1 MNSSGYQALHQGAAL
16 FDAAGRGKI
25 RVSGDDRARLLHA
38 MTTNHVEGLQP
49 GHCLYAFFLNS
60 QGRILADVNIWNMGE
75 SLLLDTEPSTA
86 QLVFE
91 HLDKFIIA
99 DDVALMNETTGTA
112 SLLVDGP
119 NAAAVVEKAG
129 LPVPEVNQVAEKNG
143 ISIARTKSISICC
156 SLDEKSAL
164 MTKLHEAGAVDASSD
179 DLLVFHLEQQIP
191 SFGIDFSDKHIAQE
205 TNLMHAIHFK
215 KGCYLGQEI
224 VERVRSRGLVNR
236 LLTPLSIEGTEV
248 PASYTEILSESK
260 PVGKITSAAFSPTA
274 GKVLA
279 FGYLRAEIVRN
290 KSLAGSP
297 QLMVGEAVA
306 QILQNLEGNA

>member
-38 MTTNHVEGLQP
+38 MTTNHVEGLQT

-75 SLLLDTEPSTA
+75 SLLLDTEPSAA

-99 DDVALMNETTGTA
+99 DDVALMNETSGTA
-112 SLLVDGP
+112 SLIVDGP
-119 NAAAVVEKAG
+119 NAITAVGQAG
-129 LPVPEVNQVAEKNG
+129 FPVPDVNGVVEKNG

-156 SLDEKSAL
+156 SLDEKSAVMNRL
-164 MTKLHEAGAVDASSD
+164 RDAGAVDASNG

-191 SFGIDFSDKHIAQE
+191 RFGVDFSDKHIAQE

-248 PASYTEILSESK
+248 PTADTEILSEST

-279 FGYLRAEIVRN
+279 FGYVRAEIVRN
-290 KSLAGSP
+290 QTIAGSP
-297 QLMVGEAVA
+297 KLMVGEAIA